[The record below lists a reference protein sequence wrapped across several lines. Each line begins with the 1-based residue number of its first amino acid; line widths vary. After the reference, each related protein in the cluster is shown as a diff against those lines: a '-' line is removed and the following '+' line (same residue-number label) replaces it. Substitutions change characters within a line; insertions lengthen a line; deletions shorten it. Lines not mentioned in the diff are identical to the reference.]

1 MKKLF
6 TSLVAVFCA
15 MAGMAQTLT
24 FSHDG
29 VAIENGSTFYSRD
42 IDEQYINL
50 LGQTRFVPDIDLS
63 SDVAAKVYMSVQSLD
78 KVSVEFCAIDNTC
91 VTTKVDNEF
100 VAKKEGEWAINEL
113 VNMQIHWNAGKLQ
126 TNETA
131 TTHVVVSAWYEG
143 QEANKVSFTLVMTN
157 DPALSVQQTMGKSES
172 ISVQGNV
179 LSYAFADHTAHTL
192 SVYTTNGAKVMSFAL
207 AGQEGTLALDEL
219 SAGLYVYQVEG
230 KAKMNGKFI
239 IK

>member
-113 VNMQIHWNAGKLQ
+113 VDMQIHWNAGKLQ

-143 QEANKVSFTLVMTN
+143 QEANKVSFTL
-157 DPALSVQQTMGKSES
+157 
-172 ISVQGNV
+172 
-179 LSYAFADHTAHTL
+179 ADHTAHTL

>member
-29 VAIENGSTFYSRD
+29 VAIENGSTFYSHDVDDFFETMD
-42 IDEQYINL
+42 I
-50 LGQTRFVPDIDLS
+50 TKFVPKIYLS
-63 SDVAAKVYMSVQSLD
+63 SDVAAKVCVSVVSLD
-78 KVSVEFCAIDNTC
+78 KVKIQMCAFGGCIWTGNENNFKAQRD
-91 VTTKVDNEF
+91 VDWT
-100 VAKKEGEWAINEL
+100 AGENVDL
-113 VNMQIHWNAGKLQ
+113 QLDWNAGMLQ
-126 TNETA
+126 GAIATA
-131 TTHVVVSAWYEG
+131 RAEISAWYEG

-157 DPALSVQQTMGKSES
+157 DPALSVQQTKGKSES

-179 LSYAFADHTAHTL
+179 LSYVFADHTAHTL
-192 SVYTTNGAKVMSFAL
+192 SIYTTNGAKVMSFAL

>member
-1 MKKLF
+1 
-6 TSLVAVFCA
+6 
-15 MAGMAQTLT
+15 
-24 FSHDG
+24 
-29 VAIENGSTFYSRD
+29 
-42 IDEQYINL
+42 
-50 LGQTRFVPDIDLS
+50 
-63 SDVAAKVYMSVQSLD
+63 MSIQSLD
-78 KVSVEFCAIDNTC
+78 KVSVELCAIDGIC
-91 VTTKVDNEF
+91 VKTGADKGY
-100 VAKKEGEWAINEL
+100 VAQKNGEWIANE
-113 VNMQIHWNAGKLQ
+113 VVDMQIHWNVGALQAGAI
-126 TNETA
+126 A